1 MASTRASSV
10 YDRLHKD
17 ILTGQLKPGERL
29 RLKELIDTYK
39 TGNSPLRE
47 ALNRLSSNGLVVREE
62 NRGFSVPNVSLEEL
76 EELVRTRCWL
86 EERALRESIANG
98 NQAWEEHLVLA
109 FHWLKQAYEKRQDG
123 QYDDA
128 LWAEYHSGFHHSLL
142 AACGSRLLLEYCDQL
157 QARTYRYRN
166 LGEVVKYRHK
176 HEQDE
181 HVAIYNATLERDA
194 DKAAD
199 LLKQHFWATFEVLR
213 DSGHF
218 D

>member
-17 ILTGQLKPGERL
+17 ILTGELRPGERL
-29 RLKELIDTYK
+29 RLKDLIDSYQ

-62 NRGFSVPNVSLEEL
+62 NRGFSVPAVSLGEL
-76 EELVRTRCWL
+76 EELTRTRSWV

-98 NQAWEEHLVLA
+98 DEAWEEKLVLA
-109 FHWLKQAYEKRQDG
+109 FHWLQQAYDKRKTG
-123 QYDDA
+123 EFDDTR
-128 LWAEYHSGFHHSLL
+128 WAEYHNGFHIALI
-142 AACGSRLLLEYCDQL
+142 AACGSDLLIDFCNQL

-166 LGEVVKYRHK
+166 LAEVVAYRHE

-181 HVAIYNATLERDA
+181 HAAIYNATLERSTE
-194 DKAAD
+194 KAVE
-199 LLKQHFWATFEVLR
+199 LLKAHYWATFEVLR

-218 D
+218 S